1 MNVYVPKHKAGRTR
15 EKMAET
21 FISYMCNIENTTI
34 FRLEFKK
41 FVQEFISIHKHGV
54 TYFRDYKLW
63 YNYVVF
69 VWNVLEL
76 CHLVQPSQ
84 RGPD

>member
-41 FVQEFISIHKHGV
+41 FVRKFISIDRHDV
-54 TYFRDYKLW
+54 ISFRDYKSIITSYL
-63 YNYVVF
+63 F
-69 VWNVLEL
+69 LNVLLQL
-76 CHLVQPSQ
+76 C
-84 RGPD
+84 RGPDRLKLD